1 MEDRENFEG
10 CCVELVVVVFSRN
23 NTINQQNH
31 LGQVLKETHLE
42 YNQLETKVE
51 ELERKIASEET
62 EKRE

>member
-31 LGQVLKETHLE
+31 LGQVLKETHVE